1 MRLETP
7 THSPSFDHIS
17 KKQENMFADFATS
30 NDGTRIAY
38 EITGSGPAVVLL
50 HGGAQSRQ
58 TWRAAG
64 YLDRL
69 SSNFTVLTMDLRGH
83 GDSDKPTSVEAY
95 GIERHCQDILSVADH
110 AGIERFSLW
119 GYSFGANVGRYLAAE
134 SERVAQFV
142 MVGVPFGPGASGDF
156 RRMVMGVRDRWIPI
170 LRAQSEGTLDLESLT
185 DPERAYL
192 QSSRAQHEV
201 PWLTAILDWR
211 EIVPAQLLCPTL
223 WILGGKN
230 SVALENALSIGSA
243 LANSKVLLCTIDGLT
258 HEMEMS
264 DIDNVLP
271 RVQEFIRNTP
281 E

>member
-1 MRLETP
+1 M
-7 THSPSFDHIS
+7 HSPNFDHIS
-17 KKQENMFADFATS
+17 KKQENMFAEFATS

-69 SSNFTVLTMDLRGH
+69 SPNFTVLTMDLRGH
-83 GDSDKPTSVEAY
+83 GDSDKPARVEAY
-95 GIERHCQDILSVADH
+95 GIERHCQDILSVVDH

-134 SERVAQFV
+134 SERVARFV

-170 LRAQSEGTLDLESLT
+170 LRAQSEGTLDLDSLT
-185 DPERAYL
+185 HPECAYL

-211 EIVPAQLLCPTL
+211 EIVPAQLRCPTL
-223 WILGGKN
+223 WILGEEN
-230 SVALENALSIGSA
+230 SVALENARSIGSA
-243 LANSKVLLCTIDGLT
+243 LTNSKVSLCTIDGLT

-271 RVQEFIRNTP
+271 RVEEFIRNTP